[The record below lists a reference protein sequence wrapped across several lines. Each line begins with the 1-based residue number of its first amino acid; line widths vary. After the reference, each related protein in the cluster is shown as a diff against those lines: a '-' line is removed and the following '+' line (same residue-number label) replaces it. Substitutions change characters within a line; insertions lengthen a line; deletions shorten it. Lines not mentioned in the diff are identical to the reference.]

1 MGKHDELIAGLEAA
15 TEGSRELDLA
25 LFRELGAPLPDI
37 FGSLK
42 LDLTWQADGTATMPV
57 GDMQVRYTP
66 PAYTTSLDAIVALIE
81 RELPECVWRVGFDPD
96 YGTMLGSI
104 VGAAPICASGLA
116 RHDDPKLAL
125 CIALLRALSREA
137 GHGG

>member
-1 MGKHDELIAGLEAA
+1 VGKHDELIARLEAA

-25 LFRELGAPLPDI
+25 LFRELGAPLPDS
-37 FGSLK
+37 FGPLK

-66 PAYTTSLDAIVALIE
+66 PACTTSLDAILVTIGRL
-81 RELPECVWRVGFDPD
+81 LPGYCFNLNSVNMSAILSPSPIH
-96 YGTMLGSI
+96 M
-104 VGAAPICASGLA
+104 AAVTVNAASL
-116 RHDDPKLAL
+116 PLAL

-137 GHGG
+137 GHAD